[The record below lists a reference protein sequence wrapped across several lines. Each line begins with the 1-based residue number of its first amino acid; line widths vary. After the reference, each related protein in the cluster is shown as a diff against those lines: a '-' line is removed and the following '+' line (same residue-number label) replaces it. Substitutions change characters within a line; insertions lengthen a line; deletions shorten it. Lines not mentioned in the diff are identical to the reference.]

1 MQVLAYLEHPG
12 AGRNALPSYPPWDAE
27 AARAIIA
34 DKQAMPGAL
43 LPILHAL
50 QDEFGY
56 IDREAEPLIADIL
69 NLSRAEVHGVV
80 TFYHDFR
87 PKPAG
92 RHVLKLCRAESCQAR
107 GSEALAARAEARLGI
122 AFDRTSADGRVTL
135 EPVYCLGLCSVSP
148 AAMLDGKVV
157 ARLDENKLEMLLAEA
172 DR

>member
-1 MQVLAYLEHPG
+1 M
-12 AGRNALPSYPPWDAE
+12 PSYAPWDAE
-27 AARAIIA
+27 AARTIII
-34 DKQAMPGAL
+34 DRQAMPGAL

-50 QDEFGY
+50 QEEFGY

-87 PKPAG
+87 HKPAG

-107 GSEALAARAEARLGI
+107 GSDALAAHAAARLGV
-122 AFDRTSADGRVTL
+122 AFGGTTADGSVTL

-148 AAMLDGKVV
+148 AAMLDGNVV
-157 ARLDENKLEMLLAEA
+157 ARLDESRLDTLLAEA